1 MTDMAK
7 IDLKYV
13 QAFTDRHGH
22 KRFYF
27 RRTGHKRIT
36 LKGSPGSEE
45 FARTYQEALAADK
58 PSATTPAEGPRS
70 AGAMI
75 AEYYLSADWNKL
87 KAPTQQ
93 SYRLILES
101 FRNKHGTKQVNTIEP
116 VHLNSIF
123 HSMAATPALASN
135 LRKRLRSA
143 FELAKDLGWR
153 KDNPIN
159 ETKKLKHKTTGHTP
173 WSEEDIEAFEAKW
186 PAGSRERLALALLIY
201 TGVRRSDVVQL
212 GAQHVRDGRIRLV
225 QIKTGEENV
234 PIKIPVHPLLQAEID
249 KAPLGMTFMLTM
261 YGKPFSAAGFTA
273 WFVERAV
280 DAGLSGRSPHG
291 LRKAAGRRL
300 ADAGCSSKEI
310 AAVLGHSSL
319 AMVETYTR
327 SADQGRL
334 ADQAMTKLKKDASG
348 TSL

>member
-1 MTDMAK
+1 
-7 IDLKYV
+7 V
-13 QAFTDRHGH
+13 
-22 KRFYF
+22 
-27 RRTGHKRIT
+27 GHKRIA
-36 LKGSPGSEE
+36 LKWQPGSEE
-45 FARTYQEALAADK
+45 FARAYQEALAADK

-70 AGAMI
+70 VGAMI
-75 AEYYLSADWNKL
+75 AEYYLSADWRDL
-87 KAPTQQ
+87 KPSTQK

-101 FRNKHGTKQVNTIEP
+101 FRNEHGTKQVSTIEP
-116 VHLNSIF
+116 LHLNAIF
-123 HSMAATPALASN
+123 HAMAATPALASN

-173 WSEEDIEAFEAKW
+173 WSEEDIAAFEAKW
-186 PAGSRERLALALLIY
+186 PSGTRERLALALLIY

-212 GAQHVRDGRIRLV
+212 GAQHVKDGRIRLV
-225 QIKTGEENV
+225 QVKTGEENV
-234 PIKIPVHPLLQAEID
+234 PIKIPVHPLLKVELD
-249 KAPLGMTFMLTM
+249 KTPLGMTYLLTM
-261 YGKPFSAAGFTA
+261 YGNPFSKEGFSA
-273 WFVERAV
+273 WFVERAKE
-280 DAGLSGRSPHG
+280 AGLSGRTPHG

-300 ADAGCSSKEI
+300 AEAGCSGKEI

-334 ADQAMTKLKKDASG
+334 ADQAMTKLKKDGSG
-348 TSL
+348 TKL